1 MSDSSSTSV
10 SFPICVN
17 SNDKRPLPEIIA
29 HYCGF
34 PLVSHPVEGRQYY
47 SVQDWIAGVAR
58 VKNPR
63 RFWSDMKRLAKE
75 AGIELYERIVQLPY
89 KASNGKHY
97 IMDHVTDES
106 LYRITQRMRAETGIR
121 DQVLQFL
128 AKAGVVIDEY
138 RIDPERAI
146 DAAIAAYK
154 RMGKTDRW
162 IEQRLR
168 NKLGRNQFTAAFK
181 QALRVN
187 PHHMQYAIIT
197 DEMRQGLWKRTTKT
211 LKVELGLKEK
221 DNLRDHLSEIAL
233 SYETLAEQI
242 SAREL
247 NQRND
252 LEFNQARHI
261 VRSDSEFVG
270 KQAEDTG
277 RKLGVDIATDRP
289 LLPGQTEN
297 N

>member
-1 MSDSSSTSV
+1 M
-10 SFPICVN
+10 
-17 SNDKRPLPEIIA
+17 E
-29 HYCGF
+29 
-34 PLVSHPVEGRQYY
+34 
-47 SVQDWIAGVAR
+47 
-58 VKNPR
+58 
-63 RFWSDMKRLAKE
+63 
-75 AGIELYERIVQLPY
+75 
-89 KASNGKHY
+89 
-97 IMDHVTDES
+97 HVTDES

-121 DQVLQFL
+121 DQVLNFL
-128 AKAGVVIDEY
+128 AKAGVVIDEF

-247 NQRND
+247 NERND
-252 LEFNQARHI
+252 LEFNQARRI
-261 VRSDSEFVG
+261 VRSNSEFVG

-277 RKLGVDIATDRP
+277 CKLGIDIATDRP
-289 LLPGQTEN
+289 LLPGKTEN
-297 N
+297 KE